1 MQSKHFSILRWAGA
15 VCMLLL
21 ILLIMIEGT
30 WAVKLYHTWIF
41 ASLVLISSVL
51 LAIACI
57 RDLQRKAWPLA
68 FSHGG
73 LLFVLIG
80 AMAGAVV
87 KTDVKMVVDKHAS
100 ERVAYTA
107 KNQPLVLPMAIQLE
121 QFTIDYY
128 DHSDKPK
135 QFTSVISI
143 DGQHMLST
151 SVNHPARYQGWWI
164 YQSDYDHQQQD
175 FVILQLTN
183 DPWLP
188 VVYIGFLL
196 LVAGAVLQI
205 VRVWHSWYVLLIA
218 LLIAAIFTAASLAR
232 IELGTLVPALRS
244 LWFFPHILI
253 YMLAYSL
260 LAITFV
266 LAIGCLLNTRHQ
278 QWMSRLSVSLF
289 TTASS
294 LLLIGMLCGA
304 VWAKDAWGD
313 YWTWDAKECWA
324 AVTWLLSLMMMHLP
338 LKKSNWGRMIVILLT
353 FAAMQMTWYGV
364 NYLPS
369 AQFSVHTYNK

>member
-1 MQSKHFSILRWAGA
+1 
-15 VCMLLL
+15 MLLL

-73 LLFVLIG
+73 LLCVLIG

-175 FVILQLTN
+175 FVILQLTK

-260 LAITFV
+260 LAIALV

-278 QWMSRLSVSLF
+278 QRMSQLSVSLF
-289 TTASS
+289 KTASS

-324 AVTWLLSLMMMHLP
+324 AVTWLLSLMVMHLP

-369 AQFSVHTYNK
+369 AQFSVHTYNKY